1 MSDENAYFRK
11 VIMKTNNERDS
22 FFSGFFWKFNEQIF
36 AQIVSFIVSIVL
48 ARILTPR
55 DYGLVSLVNVFI
67 VIANVFVTSGFSAA
81 LIQKKNA
88 TQMDFSTIFHCS
100 FVFSLIIYAIIYLCA
115 PLIADFYRNSALIP
129 IVRVFALQLPLSSF
143 NSIQQAYVSRHM
155 AFRKIFFSTT
165 IATVVSGIVGIMLA
179 LMNWGVWALVAQ
191 TIMSTILQ
199 TFVLFLEIPWKP
211 KLEFSMDSA
220 KELLGYGWK
229 IFGASFLGTFFNEL
243 RNLIIGRFY
252 SASDLAYYNRGSR
265 IPELIANNIDGTITS
280 VLFPVLSK
288 HSDSYE
294 KLKSM
299 IRRSIRTSTFII
311 MPLMFGLA
319 VAAKPVTQILLTDKW
334 LPSVPFMQCL
344 CISGAFGSISNANM
358 QVIKASGRSDI
369 LLKLEL
375 IKKPL
380 YLLFLIVSIKISVLA
395 VAVSMASYNIVG
407 MLINVK
413 PNKDLINYSYKEQFK
428 DIFPALI
435 LSLVMSICIWPI
447 QLLNLNA
454 FIELILE
461 VFLGIIVYIG
471 SSWIF
476 KLEPFFYLLKYVKSF
491 FIKKIK

>member
-1 MSDENAYFRK
+1 MNL
-11 VIMKTNNERDS
+11 NEERNS
-22 FFSGFFWKFNEQIF
+22 FFSGFFWKFSEQIT
-36 AQIVSFIVSIVL
+36 AQLVSFVVSIIL
-48 ARILTPR
+48 ARILSPT
-55 DYGLVSLVNVFI
+55 DYGIVSLVNVFI

-81 LIQKKNA
+81 LIQKKDA
-88 TQMDFSTIFHCS
+88 DGLDFSTIFYISLAFS
-100 FVFSLIIYAIIYLCA
+100 FLIYGIVYLCA
-115 PLIADFYRNSALIP
+115 PLIANFYKNTNLIP

-165 IATVVSGIVGIMLA
+165 VATILSGIIGILLA
-179 LMNWGVWALVAQ
+179 VIGWGVWALVFQ
-191 TIMSTILQ
+191 TILSTTFQ
-199 TFVLFLEIPWKP
+199 TIVLFFEIPWRP
-211 KLEFSMDSA
+211 KLEFSMRSA
-220 KELLGYGWK
+220 RGLIGYGWK
-229 IFGASFLGTFFNEL
+229 VFGASFLGTFFNEL

-252 SASDLAYYNRGSR
+252 SPADLAYYNRGSR
-265 IPELIANNIDGTITS
+265 MPDLIANNIDNTITS

-288 HSDSYE
+288 HSDDYN

-334 LPSVPFMQCL
+334 LQSVPFMQCL

-380 YLLFLIVSIKISVLA
+380 YLIFLIASIKINVLA
-395 VAVSMASYNIVG
+395 VAISMAIYNIVG

-413 PNKDLINYSYKEQFK
+413 PNKKLISYSYKEQFR

-435 LSLVMSICIWPI
+435 LSIVMSLCILSI
-447 QLLNLNA
+447 QFLDLNPFL
-454 FIELILE
+454 ELVLE
-461 VFLGIIVYIG
+461 VTCGALLYIG
-471 SSWIF
+471 GSYLF
-476 KLEPFFYLLKYVKSF
+476 KLEPFFYLLEYAKTF
-491 FIKKIK
+491 FNNRIK

>member
-1 MSDENAYFRK
+1 
-11 VIMKTNNERDS
+11 MKINKERDA
-22 FFSGFFWKFNEQIF
+22 FFSGFFWKFNEQIT
-36 AQIVSFIVSIVL
+36 AQIVSFIISIVL
-48 ARILTPR
+48 ARILTPT
-55 DYGLVSLVNVFI
+55 DYGIVSLVNVFI

-81 LIQKKNA
+81 LIQRKDA
-88 TQMDFSTIFHCS
+88 TELDFSTIFHCS
-100 FVFSLIIYAIIYLCA
+100 LIFSLIIYGFVYISA
-115 PLIADFYRNSALIP
+115 PLISDFYRNKTLIP

-155 AFRKIFFSTT
+155 AFKKIFFSTT
-165 IATVVSGIVGIMLA
+165 LATILSGIIGIILA
-179 LMNWGVWALVAQ
+179 LMNWGVWALVCQ
-191 TIMSTILQ
+191 TILSTLFQ
-199 TFVLFLEIPWKP
+199 TIVLFFEIPWRP
-211 KLEFSMDSA
+211 KWEFSIQSG
-220 KELLGYGWK
+220 KELIGYGWK
-229 IFGASFLGTFFNEL
+229 VFGASFLGNLFNEL

-252 SASDLAYYNRGSR
+252 SPADLAYYNRGSR
-265 IPELIANNIDGTITS
+265 MPDLIANNIDNTITS

-288 HSDSYE
+288 HSDDYG

-380 YLLFLIVSIKISVLA
+380 YLIFLVASIKISVLA
-395 VAVSMASYNIVG
+395 VAVSMATYNIVG
-407 MLINVK
+407 MLINVR
-413 PNKDLINYSYKEQFK
+413 PNKNLIRYSYREQFK

-435 LSLVMSICIWPI
+435 LSIIMSLSILPI
-447 QLLNLNA
+447 QFLDLNP
-454 FIELILE
+454 FYELILDIMI
-461 VFLGIIVYIG
+461 GIMIYIG
-471 SSWIF
+471 GAYVF
-476 KLEPFFYLLKYVKSF
+476 KLEPFFYLLEYAKLF
-491 FIKKIK
+491 FNNRKKK

>member
-1 MSDENAYFRK
+1 MNSNQ
-11 VIMKTNNERDS
+11 ERNS
-22 FFSGFFWKFNEQIF
+22 FFSGFFWKFSEQIA
-36 AQIVSFIVSIVL
+36 AQLVSFVVSIIL
-48 ARILTPR
+48 ARILSPT
-55 DYGLVSLVNVFI
+55 DYGIVSLVNVFI

-81 LIQKKNA
+81 LIQKKDA
-88 TQMDFSTIFHCS
+88 DGLDFSTVFYIS
-100 FVFSLIIYAIIYLCA
+100 LVFSFLIYGIVYLCA
-115 PLIADFYRNSALIP
+115 PLIANFYKNTNLIP

-165 IATVVSGIVGIMLA
+165 VATILSGIIGILLA
-179 LMNWGVWALVAQ
+179 IMGWGVWALVFQTLLSTAFQ
-191 TIMSTILQ
+191 TI
-199 TFVLFLEIPWKP
+199 VLFFEIPWRP
-211 KLEFSMDSA
+211 KLEFSMRSA
-220 KELLGYGWK
+220 RELIGYGWK
-229 IFGASFLGTFFNEL
+229 VFGASFLGTFFNEL

-252 SASDLAYYNRGSR
+252 SPADLAYYNRGSR
-265 IPELIANNIDGTITS
+265 MPDLIANNIDNTITS

-288 HSDSYE
+288 HSDNYD

-311 MPLMFGLA
+311 MPMMFGLA

-380 YLLFLIVSIKISVLA
+380 YLLFLVASIKINVLA
-395 VAVSMASYNIVG
+395 VAISMAIYNIVG

-413 PNKDLINYSYKEQFK
+413 PNKKLINYSYKEQFR
-428 DIFPALI
+428 DIFPALTLSVLMSLCI
-435 LSLVMSICIWPI
+435 LPI
-447 QLLNLNA
+447 QFLNLNPLV
-454 FIELILE
+454 ELTLE
-461 VFLGIIVYIG
+461 ITCGIILYIG
-471 SSWIF
+471 GSCIF
-476 KLEPFFYLLKYVKSF
+476 RLEPFFYLLEYIKSF
-491 FIKKIK
+491 FNARIK

>member
-1 MSDENAYFRK
+1 
-11 VIMKTNNERDS
+11 MKNTTDRDS

-36 AQIVSFIVSIVL
+36 AQMVSFIVSIIL

-67 VIANVFVTSGFSAA
+67 VIANVFVTSGFSAS
-81 LIQKKNA
+81 LIQKKDA
-88 TQMDFSTIFHCS
+88 THLDFSTIFHCS
-100 FVFSLIIYAIIYLCA
+100 FIFSFFIYGIIYMCA
-115 PLIADFYRNSALIP
+115 PFIADFYRNSALIP

-155 AFRKIFFSTT
+155 AFKKIFLSTT
-165 IATVVSGIVGIMLA
+165 VATILSGIIGIVLA

-191 TIMSTILQ
+191 TIISTILQ
-199 TFVLFLEIPWKP
+199 TFVLFLEIPWRP
-211 KLEFSMDSA
+211 KFEFSMNSA

-265 IPELIANNIDGTITS
+265 MPELIGNNIDGTITS

-288 HSDSYE
+288 HSDNYS

-299 IRRSIRTSTFII
+299 IRRSIRTSTFIM

-380 YLLFLIVSIKISVLA
+380 YLAFLVVSIKVSVLA
-395 VAVSMASYNIVG
+395 VAFSMATYNIVG

-413 PNKDLINYSYKEQFK
+413 PNKNLISYSYKEQAK

-435 LSLVMSICIWPI
+435 LSIVMSLCVFPI
-447 QLLNLNA
+447 QFLDLNPFL
-454 FIELILE
+454 ELVLE
-461 VFLGIIVYIG
+461 VTCGALLYIG
-471 SSWIF
+471 GSYLF
-476 KLEPFFYLLKYVKSF
+476 KLEPFFYLLEYAKTF
-491 FIKKIK
+491 FNNRIK